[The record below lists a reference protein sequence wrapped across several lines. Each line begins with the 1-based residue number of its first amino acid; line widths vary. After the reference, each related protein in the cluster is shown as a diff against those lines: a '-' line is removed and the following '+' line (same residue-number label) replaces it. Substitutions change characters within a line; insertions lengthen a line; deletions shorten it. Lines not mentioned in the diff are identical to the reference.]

1 MPNVFIS
8 KPHHKQQLDAS
19 CLPACAKMLLN
30 FLGSEIEESILRNLL
45 ITDDYGT
52 PALNILMLN
61 ASLPDTK
68 AELHIWLLKDLINY
82 LETKQQPCIVTVIT
96 TALPY
101 WDEADISHA
110 VVVCGF
116 DEENIFV
123 NDPDFD
129 EEEFIVPIDAFLT
142 AWSEA
147 KNIAITIER
156 R

>member
-1 MPNVFIS
+1 MPSVSIN
-8 KPHHKQQLDAS
+8 KPHHKQEHDVS

-30 FLGSEIEESILRNLL
+30 FLGNTIEESTLRGLL
-45 ITDDYGT
+45 VTDELGT
-52 PALNILMLN
+52 SALNILMLN

-68 AELHIWLLKDLINY
+68 AELHIWWLEDLINY
-82 LETKQQPCIVTVIT
+82 LEDKQQPCIVTVIT
-96 TALPY
+96 TALSY
-101 WDEADISHA
+101 WEEEDLSHA

-129 EEEFIVPIDAFLT
+129 EEEFIVPIEAFLT